1 MSQFFYFFFSSIC
14 TIFLFFKIVTID
26 IDTYDI
32 SRYTIGTQYLS
43 NLQISEA
50 EMTQYL
56 CNIKMSATNTLTKK
70 YRVPYFPY
78 VLKDKIVL
86 KYLNRPAS
94 FRSLNLTQY
103 IR

>member
-1 MSQFFYFFFSSIC
+1 MYPV
-14 TIFLFFKIVTID
+14 FLFFKFVIID

-32 SRYTIGTQYLS
+32 SEYTIGTQYLR

-50 EMTQYL
+50 EITQYL
-56 CNIKMSATNTLTKK
+56 CNIKKSATNTLTRK
-70 YRVPYFPY
+70 YRLPYFPY

-94 FRSLNLTQY
+94 FRSLNSIQY

>member
-1 MSQFFYFFFSSIC
+1 MLLLFVFGYMYFV
-14 TIFLFFKIVTID
+14 FLFFKFVIID
-26 IDTYDI
+26 IDTYDM
-32 SRYTIGTQYLS
+32 SGYTIGTQYLR
-43 NLQISEA
+43 NLQKSEA

-56 CNIKMSATNTLTKK
+56 CNIKMSATNTLIKK

-78 VLKDKIVL
+78 VLKDKIVV

>member
-1 MSQFFYFFFSSIC
+1 MLLLFVFEYMYPV
-14 TIFLFFKIVTID
+14 FLFFKFVIID

-32 SRYTIGTQYLS
+32 SEYTIGTQYLR

-50 EMTQYL
+50 EITQYL
-56 CNIKMSATNTLTKK
+56 CNIKKSATNTLTKK

-94 FRSLNLTQY
+94 FRSLNLIQY